1 MSVNFKVKSKK
12 VDKRKNQVVETLD
25 SKHFDMIKQ
34 IESLKDTLPSLERL
48 LVYHEKKLQ
57 EYHTQKKRLNE
68 AVVEEQQKLQQQQQ
82 LGSMPDDE
90 IYVSIYHEE
99 ETIQKL
105 KMDILKIKNNEYMN
119 EYFLKTGHLLYEYYD
134 GQKAD
139 EEPEEDEEDEKEKD
153 EDEEDE
159 GEEDEDEE
167 DEDNDETSS
176 HEKEQKEQKEQGGGG
191 GGKKEKENAQLP
203 PIVKKT
209 KITDYI
215 EKDQGFDKANMYSRY
230 IQLINNQTFIHKDIL
245 VKKHNQGTIC
255 PKCLIELT
263 LLYSEGLQ
271 VCNMCGLTEYI
282 LIDSEKPS
290 FREPPPEVS
299 YFAYKR
305 INHFNEWLSQ
315 FQAKESTEIPPHIY
329 QLILAEM
336 KKERITDLNKIT
348 HTKIRE
354 YLKKLK
360 LNKYY
365 EHIPHIL
372 NKLNK
377 KVPIIGKEVEDK
389 LRHMFKEIQAP
400 FMKICPPTRKNF
412 LSYSYVLHKFVE
424 LLGLD
429 HLKEAF
435 HLLKSREKLHQQDQ
449 MWKEICKELNWM
461 YIKSI

>member
-1 MSVNFKVKSKK
+1 MSSVNFKVKSKK
-12 VDKRKNQVVETLD
+12 VDKRKNQIVETLD

-34 IESLKDTLPSLERL
+34 IESLKDTLPALEHL
-48 LVYHEKKLQ
+48 LAYHEKKLL
-57 EYHTQKKRLNE
+57 EYNTQKKRLYE
-68 AVVEEQQKLQQQQQ
+68 TAPATSEKEQPQQQTTTT
-82 LGSMPDDE
+82 LGDDE

-105 KMDILKIKNNEYMN
+105 KMDISKIKNNDYMN

-134 GQKAD
+134 GQKVD
-139 EEPEEDEEDEKEKD
+139 EEPNDNEEEGGGQSEQNEQEE
-153 EDEEDE
+153 EEQE
-159 GEEDEDEE
+159 EEQEEDEDEKGEEEEEE
-167 DEDNDETSS
+167 DE
-176 HEKEQKEQKEQGGGG
+176 
-191 GGKKEKENAQLP
+191 KKRGPP